1 MELPISPTTGL
12 PEAEHGDWADVL
24 SQQLNQYTSLC
35 CRPCRLRSLES
46 AFFFFP
52 FSHRHSQFRSVF
64 PPYVSIFFVDA
75 VGYQWNG
82 AGTTFTFTCRGT
94 LCCTG
99 LFFSHFVTKLVLC
112 CTNCIRFCTSL
123 NTYVAYAGHI
133 LGATL
138 DTVAPALS

>member
-99 LFFSHFVTKLVLC
+99 HFFFSLCYEAGTMLYKLYSLLHFVKYICGL
-112 CTNCIRFCTSL
+112 RW
-123 NTYVAYAGHI
+123 TYTWCYAGHSRSC
-133 LGATL
+133 T
-138 DTVAPALS
+138 